1 MWCEAPL
8 LELEVTQSVVQKYL
22 EIAEGGEG
30 SHNQMFTCFQK
41 IKLQSVIL
49 PIRNFLEGL
58 NSTFFKIYLLCQLG
72 DLFLICLVG
81 LVGLGGNKS
90 WCSCHWLEIIFSL
103 NLGIWQYNSLG
114 SHFLPFLLSS
124 SKENK

>member
-1 MWCEAPL
+1 MLCEAPL

-22 EIAEGGEG
+22 EIAEGGEGLEG

-58 NSTFFKIYLLCQLG
+58 NSTFLKIYLLCLLG

-81 LVGLGGNKS
+81 LVGRGGNKS

-103 NLGIWQYNSLG
+103 NLGI
-114 SHFLPFLLSS
+114 
-124 SKENK
+124 

>member
-8 LELEVTQSVVQKYL
+8 LELAVTQSVVPKYL
-22 EIAEGGEG
+22 EIAEG

-41 IKLQSVIL
+41 IKLQSIL
-49 PIRNFLEGL
+49 
-58 NSTFFKIYLLCQLG
+58 YYQLG
-72 DLFLICLVG
+72 IFSKAWIPPIQKIPILSARWSFSDLFGALVAW
-81 LVGLGGNKS
+81 LRLRGNKS
-90 WCSCHWLEIIFSL
+90 WCSCHWLWIIFSL